1 MDYAFIRKPYILF
14 ETVEMLYRFVNGISF
29 RSLLSLRLAAEDTAE
44 GDRMVR
50 QVEQLQ
56 EILEET
62 CRGLDPQSPALRRF
76 FARVD
81 TSDKQEGTC
90 LARLLTF
97 SFFTLKETDF
107 WKNVEEIR
115 TNWRYLQEKGAWIQ
129 SYSIMSL
136 EFSFG
141 EDCPGDFLDQVCA
154 LELPPEFQLN
164 LCRALRSFDKSL
176 DELANLIYPIAQR
189 LEETLHRAHWI
200 LDQRVEYWQNSPV
213 PLLDYL
219 SDTMGQTLTVGEHEH
234 TVVAIFVMNYN
245 FLLYKKSDLLEN
257 ESYLYL
263 GCGVSVKSQRRDQNM
278 TYEMLGLSL
287 KALSDK
293 KRLEIL
299 GRLSKERAYSLELAK
314 AMGVDPS
321 NMSRNLALLC
331 SYGFLKQE
339 QEAQKNYY
347 QTDHEAVRHFLRQL
361 ERVLLT

>member
-1 MDYAFIRKPYILF
+1 MDYAFIQKPYILF

-189 LEETLHRAHWI
+189 WRKPFVGPTGFWTNGWNIGRI
-200 LDQRVEYWQNSPV
+200 LPCPCWTICPTRWGR
-213 PLLDYL
+213 PL
-219 SDTMGQTLTVGEHEH
+219 
-234 TVVAIFVMNYN
+234 
-245 FLLYKKSDLLEN
+245 
-257 ESYLYL
+257 
-263 GCGVSVKSQRRDQNM
+263 
-278 TYEMLGLSL
+278 
-287 KALSDK
+287 
-293 KRLEIL
+293 
-299 GRLSKERAYSLELAK
+299 
-314 AMGVDPS
+314 PS
-321 NMSRNLALLC
+321 ANMSILWWQSL
-331 SYGFLKQE
+331 S
-339 QEAQKNYY
+339 
-347 QTDHEAVRHFLRQL
+347 
-361 ERVLLT
+361 

>member
-1 MDYAFIRKPYILF
+1 MNYTLNCNTYILF
-14 ETVEMLYRFVNGISF
+14 ETIEVLYRFVNKISY
-29 RSLLSLRLAAEDTAE
+29 RSLLSLRLASEDKSE
-44 GDRMVR
+44 GDRMVE

-62 CRGLDPQSPALRRF
+62 CRGLDPQDPILRRF

-81 TSDKQEGTC
+81 TRDKQEGTC

-97 SFFTLKETDF
+97 SFFSLKEAEF

-115 TNWRYLQEKGAWIQ
+115 TNWQFLQKNGAWVQ
-129 SYSIMSL
+129 NYYIMGL
-136 EFSFG
+136 EFSYG
-141 EDCPGDFLDQVCA
+141 EGCPGDLLDQVCA

-164 LCRALRSFDKSL
+164 LCRALRSFDQSL
-176 DELANLIYPIAQR
+176 DELANLIYPVAQR
-189 LEETLHRAHWI
+189 LEETLQQTSWI
-200 LDQRVEYWQNSPV
+200 LDEPVTYWQNSPV
-213 PLLDYL
+213 TPLDYL
-219 SDTMGQTLTVGEHEH
+219 ADTLGQSLTIREDEH

-245 FLLYKKSDLLEN
+245 FVLYKQSDIMAH

-263 GCGVSVKSQRRDQNM
+263 GCGISVKRQRRSQSL
-278 TYEMLGLSL
+278 TYEMLSLSL

-299 GRLSKERAYSLELAK
+299 GRLSKERAYSLELAE

-339 QEAQKNYY
+339 REGQKNYY
-347 QTDHEAVRHFLRQL
+347 HTDHEAVRHFLRQV
-361 ERVLLT
+361 ERVLLK